1 MLTEQNMHAPATVDH
16 TVSNPYARKFAGQFQ
31 MYIRS
36 GYNLY
41 LVMAGL
47 HENICALQD
56 EKELTFLYRK
66 SKRSCYEQR

>member
-1 MLTEQNMHAPATVDH
+1 
-16 TVSNPYARKFAGQFQ
+16 